1 MNNKFL
7 RLFLLV
13 VALPFASA
21 VTLYFISLFVIKYIQ
36 LPPCIFHLTT
46 GLYCPGC
53 GSTRSVIALVHGDII
68 LSLRQNPI
76 VITALIYAALLYI
89 EPVAKALGK
98 SDFRS
103 PVRSYKALGI
113 VLAALFVYSII
124 RNFVPVLAPISV

>member
-89 EPVAKALGK
+89 EPVAKVLGK
-98 SDFRS
+98 SDFCS
-103 PVRSYKALGI
+103 PVRSYKVLGI